1 MPETISILKPIG
13 DLFLNLL
20 FTIVVPLIF
29 FSISSAIAN
38 KSSAKRLKTIAW
50 NTLLVFVILSLGATL
65 TMFSAVHI
73 FPWATKISTTFIQ
86 TQPIPPS
93 STGELIVKAITVSD
107 FFEILS
113 KKNILAL
120 ILFSLLFGLAVS
132 SIGEKGEAMK
142 HFLISGQAVSV
153 KVVSYI
159 MLFAPLGLGCYFAYL
174 IGVLGIEFLSSYIK
188 IVSFYYSVAL
198 LYFFLGFSFYAFLA
212 GSWTGVK
219 NFWSNIFPPSLTA
232 FATGSSVA
240 TLPSN
245 LEAAK
250 KIGIP
255 SDIREIV
262 IPTAT
267 TVHKQGSCLAAIL
280 KIALLFG
287 LFDLS
292 FSGWQTSFIA
302 IGIALLSGT
311 AMGCIPSGGFI
322 GEMVIINLYGF
333 PSESLPVIAML
344 GALIDS
350 PATLV
355 NAIGANVAGMLVSR
369 RIEGPNWIQ
378 PDNSETLTCST

>member
-1 MPETISILKPIG
+1 MILSFWKHNSQSLILLFSITFGSLIGYLAPETISFLKPIG

-20 FTIVVPLIF
+20 FTIVVPLVF
-29 FSISSAIAN
+29 FSIGNAMAS
-38 KSSAKRLKTIAW
+38 KSSANRLKTIAW
-50 NTLLVFVILSLGATL
+50 NMLLVFVILSLGATL

-73 FPWATKISTTFIQ
+73 FPSATEMSTTLSQ
-86 TQPIPPS
+86 TTHTPPS
-93 STGELIVKAITVSD
+93 STGDLIVKAITVSD
-107 FFEILS
+107 FFEVLS

-120 ILFSLLFGLAVS
+120 ILFSLLFGLATS
-132 SIGEKGEAMK
+132 SLGEKGEAMK
-142 HFLISGQAVSV
+142 EFLSSGQAVSV

-159 MLFAPLGLGCYFAYL
+159 MLFAPIGLGCYFAYL
-174 IGVLGIEFLSSYIK
+174 IGVLGIEFLGSYIK
-188 IVSFYYSVAL
+188 IVSFYYLVAL
-198 LYFFLGFSFYAFLA
+198 AYFFVGYSVYAFLA

-219 NFWSNIFPPSLTA
+219 RFWSHIFPPSLTA

-240 TLPSN
+240 TIPSS

-255 SDIREIV
+255 NDISEIV

-267 TVHKQGSCLAAIL
+267 TLHKQGSCLAAIL

-292 FSGWQTSFIA
+292 FSGWEASLLA
-302 IGIALLSGT
+302 IGIAILSGT

-333 PSESLPVIAML
+333 PPKLFPSLP
-344 GALIDS
+344 
-350 PATLV
+350 
-355 NAIGANVAGMLVSR
+355 
-369 RIEGPNWIQ
+369 
-378 PDNSETLTCST
+378 C

>member
-1 MPETISILKPIG
+1 MLLSFWKHNSQSLILLFSITIGSAIGYLAPEAISWLKPIG

-20 FTIVVPLIF
+20 FTIVVPLVF
-29 FSISSAIAN
+29 FSIGSAIAN
-38 KSSAKRLKTIAW
+38 KNSANRLKTIAW
-50 NTLLVFVILSLGATL
+50 NMLLVFVILSLGATL

-73 FPWATKISTTFIQ
+73 FPSATEMSATLNQ
-86 TQPIPPS
+86 TPPTPPS
-93 STGELIVKAITVSD
+93 STGDLIVKAITVSD
-107 FFEILS
+107 FFEVLS

-132 SIGEKGEAMK
+132 SVGEKGETMK
-142 HFLISGQAVSV
+142 NFLNSGQAVSV

-174 IGVLGIEFLSSYIK
+174 IGVLGIEFLGSYIK
-188 IVSFYYSVAL
+188 IVSFYYLVAL
-198 LYFFLGFSFYAFLA
+198 LYFFIGYSFYAFLA

-219 NFWSNIFPPSLTA
+219 KFWSNIFPPSLTA

-240 TLPSN
+240 TIPSN

-255 SDIREIV
+255 IDIGEIV

-267 TVHKQGSCLAAIL
+267 TLHKQGSCLAAIL

-292 FSGWQTSFIA
+292 FSGWKTSLLAISIA
-302 IGIALLSGT
+302 ILS
-311 AMGCIPSGGFI
+311 
-322 GEMVIINLYGF
+322 
-333 PSESLPVIAML
+333 
-344 GALIDS
+344 
-350 PATLV
+350 
-355 NAIGANVAGMLVSR
+355 
-369 RIEGPNWIQ
+369 
-378 PDNSETLTCST
+378 